1 MAWAFIYIP
10 SFKCYQRRLWRDCAN
25 VQPRQII
32 RCSHMWYFHELV
44 HKFKPEPSSTSLH
57 FNVFAVRI
65 CDWYQPFL
73 NWRIKFGTSLHLHP
87 FFLGIGCS
95 QYRLVP
101 NCLELVYKI
110 WPVSSSTSLLF
121 RDLLSANAI
130 STKLSWTSLYK
141 LASAFI
147 NMLLGYLITCSTKLA
162 WTSLSN
168 LAWVFTYISSF
179 LGVRC
184 SHMRLVLNFL
194 ELVHKI
200 WHIPSF

>member
-44 HKFKPEPSSTSLH
+44 HQFKPEPSPTSLH

-73 NWRIKFGTSLHLHP
+73 NWRIKFCLCLHLHP

-95 QYRLVP
+95 QLRLVP

-110 WPVSSSTSLLF
+110 WPLSSSTSLLF

-147 NMLLGYLITCSTKLA
+147 NMLLGYAITCSTKLS

-179 LGVRC
+179 LGVR
-184 SHMRLVLNFL
+184 
-194 ELVHKI
+194 
-200 WHIPSF
+200 W